1 MKAFAHSLQVLISSP
16 TKHPLNRPSTGKS
29 PNTNA
34 SRSGDETEGRG
45 SRGRARSANGNGN
58 GTGTSHSPISPIEL
72 GSPLIS
78 GSSGGESGSTVMA
91 RGSPKVLDGGSR
103 MGRVDAEQVGTGVLG
118 DRLLDAGGV
127 VQVDTVDA
135 VDRRLVAVN
144 QDAVGNHHFDHHSR
158 SAPYDRL
165 GPEGSMKSGTTIA
178 EGSSNKENDGHTA
191 GRDMIFVGEHTGS
204 KRLGDGMH
212 ERFTRALPEVE
223 LDYRK
228 NGRRPLGSLSPPM
241 PSSPLGVVDD
251 GETAIEPN
259 QDALGDGGT
268 GHRKD
273 NGGTAGPPVPDKDKA
288 SWRSS
293 TIGKSV
299 KVEGRGGKRS
309 IRDKFGLASALRG
322 KTLGKGYR
330 GRQIPSSTINERD
343 SGSSGSVPFPSGDST
358 LHAPHRPP
366 PLVPGSI
373 FNRYPRQMSLVV
385 PDVPTPMCAWPTP
398 KIGEEGA
405 DDVDGRLSL
414 SSSGTVKASPGGRA
428 EEVRIFR
435 CVNTIDRVAI
445 LTLALPRSEAD

>member
-1 MKAFAHSLQVLISSP
+1 MTA
-16 TKHPLNRPSTGKS
+16 
-29 PNTNA
+29 
-34 SRSGDETEGRG
+34 GR
-45 SRGRARSANGNGN
+45 
-58 GTGTSHSPISPIEL
+58 
-72 GSPLIS
+72 
-78 GSSGGESGSTVMA
+78 
-91 RGSPKVLDGGSR
+91 SPKVLDGGSKTV
-103 MGRVDAEQVGTGVLG
+103 RVDMEQPGTGVLDDG
-118 DRLLDAGGV
+118 LLDAGGS
-127 VQVDTVDA
+127 VQVDTVD
-135 VDRRLVAVN
+135 RQILTVN
-144 QDAVGNHHFDHHSR
+144 QDAVGNRHFDHHSR

-165 GPEGSMKSGTTIA
+165 GLEGSMKSGTTIA

-191 GRDMIFVGEHTGS
+191 LLMNPSIGTSRDPIFVGEHTGS
-204 KRLGDGMH
+204 KPLGDRSY
-212 ERFTRALPEVE
+212 ERSMRALPEVE
-223 LDYRK
+223 PDYRK
-228 NGRRPLGSLSPPM
+228 SGRRPLGSLSPPM
-241 PSSPLGVVDD
+241 PGSPLVVVDD
-251 GETAIEPN
+251 GDTGIEPN
-259 QDALGDGGT
+259 QDPLGDGST

-273 NGGTAGPPVPDKDKA
+273 IGGTEGPPVPDKDKA
-288 SWRSS
+288 SRRSS
-293 TIGKSV
+293 TIGKSA

-330 GRQIPSSTINERD
+330 GRVTPSSTINERD

-373 FNRYPRQMSLVV
+373 SNRYPSQMSLVV

-398 KIGEEGA
+398 KIGGEGA